1 MLWGWGPPF
10 WGWGPPFSARSPPF
24 GAGVLPL
31 GLVLLKQCPAPCGRV
46 LAPVHMLGM
55 EVKLRALR
63 CFLSETGGAGASPC
77 LSGTILLLCNL
88 NAAVLYLLCLSV
100 HAVYSPRKRHL

>member
-10 WGWGPPFSARSPPF
+10 SAWVPLF

-31 GLVLLKQCPAPCGRV
+31 GLVLLKQCPAPRGRV

-63 CFLSETGGAGASPC
+63 CFLSETGVQEHRRASVAQFYCCIP
-77 LSGTILLLCNL
+77 
-88 NAAVLYLLCLSV
+88 
-100 HAVYSPRKRHL
+100 